1 MIAFSMKKIRI
12 NELARELEIKAHELI
27 ERLPELGVTEKK
39 THSSSID
46 EDVAIRLRRLYGFD
60 VPDFVPGPDDHL
72 SETHEEFAEDD
83 ADEAPAFQPASA
95 PKPQLGPSAIAV
107 QPQEAPTP
115 VEEKSLAEPPRTGP
129 VSPIRPPL
137 AGRPI
142 HPPVGGGP
150 IRPEIQKPEGLRATP
165 PASPPTSLAAPAPP
179 PAPQAAPIT
188 PPAHA
193 APASPATPAAHA
205 TPAPPAQTPPV
216 VVVPPGRP
224 SAPAAKP
231 LPGPGATAPKP
242 GQVLSGPRQPF
253 PAARPEAA
261 RPGAPQQR
269 PAPPPQRPT
278 ILPRQPAPSGPR
290 PSAAAPSMPVGP
302 QPGSRPLAGQPA
314 ARPVVPPR
322 PDLAAKLNAPRPMM
336 PAPPPAA
343 RPGVPKAPSAPVPG
357 QPIYRGPIRPGQP
370 MVARAPARP
379 GAPAGPR
386 PAGPRPQHP
395 TSRGRIE
402 PGMAPPPGP
411 DGAQPS
417 RGRPG
422 DNKRPTRPGPRERVE
437 EEKTLRPQ
445 RRQVEQGPPPI
456 NREIT
461 ISEGIT
467 VKELSEKLD
476 VKANLVIKKL
486 FDRSIF
492 ATINQTL
499 DSKLAT
505 EVAREFGASTATVSY
520 EVEAMAV
527 VNEAEDTKDV
537 VKRAPVVTIMGHV
550 DHGKTSLLDAIRVAN
565 VAGREAGG
573 ITQHIGAYQVDLKGK
588 KIVFIDTPGHEAFTR
603 MRARGAKVTD
613 IVVLVVAADDGVM
626 PQTLE
631 AIDHAK
637 AAKVPIIVAINKI
650 DKPDAQPER
659 IKQQLSDRGLLPED
673 WGGDTVMVPV
683 SARTQEGL
691 PLLLE
696 MILLVAE
703 IQDLKANPSRPA
715 MGTVIEAQLDRGRGP
730 VATVL
735 VRNGTLA
742 VGDFFIC
749 GAVFG
754 KVRAMQN
761 DRGAQIRKAEPSTPV
776 EVLGLESLPEAGDDF
791 QVVTDTAKAKQ
802 IVNFRDLK
810 LREAALAKN
819 SRLTLEQLHKQMQAG
834 EVKELPLIIKADV
847 GGSTEVLTE
856 MLQKLTN
863 DKVKVRVI
871 GSGVGAI
878 NESDVLL
885 ASASNAIIIGFNVRP
900 ERKAE
905 ALAEQ
910 EKVDIRLHTIIYNL
924 TDEIKLAMSG
934 LLSPVYKEVYK
945 GRAEVKDTFR
955 ITKVGNVAGC
965 QVLDGTITQHAEM
978 RLLRDN
984 VVVHTGKIGSLRRFK
999 DDVSEVKSGMECGIT
1014 LENYGDVKAG
1024 DIIEAF
1030 VTERVA
1036 TEVFA

>member
-1 MIAFSMKKIRI
+1 MQIVLSMKKIRI
-12 NELARELEIKAHELI
+12 NELARELEVKAHEILD
-27 ERLPELGVTEKK
+27 RLAELGVTEKK

-46 EDVAIRLRRLYGFD
+46 EDVAIKLRRLYGF
-60 VPDFVPGPDDHL
+60 
-72 SETHEEFAEDD
+72 
-83 ADEAPAFQPASA
+83 EAPAETGTQAEPEEERPAHSEIMETAEATAPQPVHPRIDAHVHEEAA
-95 PKPQLGPSAIAV
+95 PEPHGKAA
-107 QPQEAPTP
+107 
-115 VEEKSLAEPPRTGP
+115 VEEVRAAVGTPA
-129 VSPIRPPL
+129 PIRPPL
-137 AGRPI
+137 APGRPI
-142 HPPVGGGP
+142 HPPVAGVAP
-150 IRPEIQKPEGLRATP
+150 AVPRPEGPRAPAAPLPPQTP
-165 PASPPTSLAAPAPP
+165 PAAVIA
-179 PAPQAAPIT
+179 
-188 PPAHA
+188 
-193 APASPATPAAHA
+193 
-205 TPAPPAQTPPV
+205 
-216 VVVPPGRP
+216 PGRP
-224 SAPAAKP
+224 AAPAAKP
-231 LPGPGATAPKP
+231 LPGPAASSPRP
-242 GQVLSGPRQPF
+242 GQILSGPRQPF
-253 PAARPEAA
+253 PTTPAEGARVSGPGAAMPGMAAARPVVS
-261 RPGAPQQR
+261 RPRPGTSLPGAPTSA
-269 PAPPPQRPT
+269 PAHAT
-278 ILPRQPAPSGPR
+278 
-290 PSAAAPSMPVGP
+290 AASMPLTTARTLV
-302 QPGSRPLAGQPA
+302 GQPA

-322 PDLAAKLNAPRPMM
+322 PDLVAKLGTPRPAM
-336 PAPPPAA
+336 PAPPPSP
-343 RPGVPKAPSAPVPG
+343 RPGVPRQPNSPVPG

-370 MVARAPARP
+370 MVAR
-379 GAPAGPR
+379 GAPRPAAPGLR

-395 TSRGRIE
+395 TSRGRME
-402 PGMAPPPGP
+402 PGLAPPPME
-411 DGAQPS
+411 QP

-422 DNKRPTRPGPRERVE
+422 DKRPSRPQPRERQE
-437 EEKTLRPQ
+437 QERMLRPA
-445 RRQVEQGPPPI
+445 RRQVEAGPPPI

-467 VKELSEKLD
+467 VKELCEKLD
-476 VKANLVIKKL
+476 VKAALVMKKL
-486 FDRSIF
+486 MDRSIF

-520 EVEAMAV
+520 ETEAMQAV
-527 VNEAEDTKDV
+527 EDAEENKDLQ
-537 VKRAPVVTIMGHV
+537 KRAPVVTIMGHV
-550 DHGKTSLLDAIRVAN
+550 DHGKTSLLDAIREAHVAE
-565 VAGREAGG
+565 REAGG
-573 ITQHIGAYQVDLKGK
+573 ITQHIGAYQVEMNGK

-613 IVVLVVAADDGVM
+613 IVILVVAADDGVM

-631 AIDHAK
+631 AIDHAR

-650 DKPDAQPER
+650 DKVDAQPER
-659 IKQQLSDRGLLPED
+659 IKQQLADRGLLAED
-673 WGGDTVMVPV
+673 WGGDVVMVPV
-683 SARTQEGL
+683 SARTQQGL

-703 IQDLKANPSRPA
+703 LQDLKANPDRPA

-735 VRNGTLA
+735 VRNGTLS

-776 EVLGLESLPEAGDDF
+776 EVLGLDSMPEAGDDF

-802 IVNFRDLK
+802 IVGFRDQK
-810 LREAALAKN
+810 MREQALSKS
-819 SRLTLEQLHKQMQAG
+819 SRLTLEQLHQQMKAG
-834 EVKELPLIIKADV
+834 EVKELPIIIKTDV
-847 GGSTEVLTE
+847 GGSAEVLSE
-856 MLQKLTN
+856 SLQKLSN

-871 GSGVGAI
+871 HSGVGAI

-900 ERKAE
+900 ERNAA

-910 EKVDIRLHTIIYNL
+910 EKVDVRLHTIIYNL
-924 TDEIKLAMSG
+924 TDEIKLAMTG
-934 LLSPVYKEVYK
+934 LLSPVYKEVYRGK
-945 GRAEVKDTFR
+945 AEVRDTFR

-965 QVLDGTITQHAEM
+965 IVLDGAITRDSEV

-1014 LENYGDVKAG
+1014 LDNYGDVKQG

-1030 VTERVA
+1030 KTERVA
-1036 TEVFA
+1036 NEAA